1 MPKMTFSKKILKL
14 VCLLLLCMA
23 HAGCAMLQIPF
34 DLLGAVVGTAVGVG
48 SSAVQL
54 GIAAAPYAAPFFM

>member
-1 MPKMTFSKKILKL
+1 MTFSKKIFKL

-23 HAGCAMLQIPF
+23 QTGCAILQIPF
-34 DLLGAVVGTAVGVG
+34 DLLGSVVGTAVGVG

>member
-1 MPKMTFSKKILKL
+1 MTFSKKILKL
-14 VCLLLLCMA
+14 ACLLLLCMTQT
-23 HAGCAMLQIPF
+23 GCAILQIPF
-34 DLLGAVVGTAVGVG
+34 DLLGSVVGAAVGVG

>member
-1 MPKMTFSKKILKL
+1 MTFSKKIFQL

-23 HAGCAMLQIPF
+23 QTGCALLQIPF
-34 DLLGAVVGTAVGVG
+34 DLFGSIVGTAVGVG